1 MKNLL
6 RLRTKV
12 FAITL
17 ILLLSISGVL
27 SAQKIAIIDAGS
39 SGSRLYVYDVNKK
52 DYKIEVLYP
61 KQGDK
66 ALSGE
71 ALSLVPNDPVKIK
84 NFLINM
90 TTEYKKK
97 RGSQASKTP
106 IDLYILATAGM
117 RLKDQQE
124 ANSFYTQMPDST
136 QVFNGFRLKKAM
148 TISGQYE
155 GFYAWMAANYRNKT
169 LGINP
174 SSPQKELTYTGTPY
188 GILEIGGA
196 SMQIAFAAQP
206 LFSPNPDTLL
216 SRRGYSHIYSKS
228 YLGGGVNEI
237 HDKYKNKW
245 DAKKKI
251 YNFNEDLEDIN
262 DKCEPSHKFI
272 GLGKAVEIVLDGIR
286 RKGST
291 KSYLQSLTN
300 KDSTDHYHPFI
311 NAHYI
316 CWVIKKLNLESKLEK
331 AKVPSH
337 WTEGAALDIII
348 NNEQPKAFNY
358 QHPN

>member
-61 KQGDK
+61 KQGDN
-66 ALSGE
+66 ALPGE

-117 RLKDQQE
+117 RLKGQQE

-136 QVFNGFRLKKAM
+136 QVFNGFKFKKAM

-174 SSPQKELTYTGTPY
+174 SSPQRELTYTGTPY

-196 SMQIAFAAQP
+196 SMQIAFAAKTAYQEKGV
-206 LFSPNPDTLL
+206 T
-216 SRRGYSHIYSKS
+216 RTGYSHIYSKS
-228 YLGGGVNEI
+228 YLGGGVNQI
-237 HDKYKNKW
+237 HDNYKDKW
-245 DAKKKI
+245 DADKKTYK
-251 YNFNEDLEDIN
+251 FAEDLEDIN
-262 DKCEPSHKFI
+262 DKCESTHKFI

-286 RKGST
+286 QKGSI
-291 KSYLQSLTN
+291 KNYLQSLTN
-300 KDSTDHYHPFI
+300 KDSSDQHHSFI

-316 CWVIKKLNLESKLEK
+316 CWIIQQLNLESKLEK
-331 AKVPSH
+331 TKVPSH

-348 NNEQPKAFNY
+348 NNKQPEAFDY
-358 QHPN
+358 QRPN